1 MSLLGFLL
9 IFLSIPLFVLY
20 TLADAGKKNKTQL
33 RLGFML
39 AGIGAI
45 IAVLPA

>member
-20 TLADAGKKNKTQL
+20 TLADTDKKNKTQL
-33 RLGFML
+33 RLGFVL
-39 AGIGAI
+39 AGIGLL
-45 IAVLPA
+45 IALIPS